1 VTEHHF
7 DPAAANQA
15 GDPLPGDPVPDLDAV
30 VVGAGF
36 AGLYALHRLRA
47 MGLSVRVFEQAEDV
61 GGTWYWNR
69 YPGARCDVESIDYSF
84 SFSEELQQEWSWT
97 ERYATQPEILRYLN
111 HVADRFG
118 LRPDI
123 TFGTRVVA
131 AVYDEPSARWVIETD
146 RGHRVTAR
154 HAIMAVGNLSV
165 GRIPEFP
172 GRESFRGRAYHTGTW
187 PKEGVDLTGLRVG
200 VIGTGSSGIQ
210 VIPLIAQQAAHLT
223 VFQRTAHY
231 TIPAQHHRLDPGWLA
246 EFKRLYPD
254 YRRRMRVSRGGL
266 SRDYSE
272 RRALETP
279 PEQRRRTYEAR
290 WGFGGAEILGSFAD
304 LLTDEQANQTVAE
317 FVAGKIRE
325 IVRDPE
331 VAGQLIPRGYPF
343 GAKRLCVD
351 TGYYETYNRDNVR
364 LVDVTENPIEA
375 VTPAG
380 IRTSA
385 GEHELDAI
393 VFATGFDAMTGA
405 LLAMDVRGRGGL
417 GLRQAWEAGPQTYLG
432 VGVAGFPNMFIIT
445 GPGSPSVLS
454 NVVLSIEQHVEWV
467 CDFIE
472 HLRKHDLDWAE
483 PRLEAQRG
491 WVAHVNDVAGR
502 TLFTVGNSWYLGAN
516 VPGKPRV
523 FMPYIGGV
531 GRYRAICDQVAA
543 AGYAGFD
550 LGSVGQAP
558 EPEDRQAPEPEDG
571 QAPARDAAPVLQR
584 VLTAT
589 EAAAV
594 ADAEG
599 AWG

>member
-1 VTEHHF
+1 MTEHPS
-7 DPAAANQA
+7 DPAAAQA
-15 GDPLPGDPVPDLDAV
+15 SGPVPDVDAV

-36 AGLYALHRLRA
+36 AGLYALHRLRG
-47 MGLSVRVFEQAEDV
+47 MGLSARAFEQAEDV

-84 SFSEELQQEWSWT
+84 SFSHELQKEWSWS

-111 HVADRFG
+111 HVADRFD
-118 LRPDI
+118 LRPGI
-123 TFGTRVVA
+123 TFGTRVVS
-131 AVYDEPSARWVIETD
+131 AVYDEPSAQWLIETD

-154 HAIMAVGNLSV
+154 YCIMAAGCLSL

-172 GRESFRGRAYHTGTW
+172 GLESFRGQAYHTGTW
-187 PKEGVDLTGLRVG
+187 PREGVDFAGQRIG

-210 VIPLIAQQAAHLT
+210 VIPVIAEQAARLT

-231 TIPAQHHRLDPGWLA
+231 TIPARHHPLDPDWLA
-246 EFKRLYPD
+246 EFKHRYAE
-254 YRRRMRVSRGGL
+254 YRRRMRVSRGGV

-272 RRALETP
+272 RRALETTP
-279 PEQRRRTYEAR
+279 QQRRKVYEAR
-290 WGFGGAEILGSFAD
+290 WNFGGAEILGSFAD
-304 LLTDEQANQTVAE
+304 LLTDTQANQTVAE

-331 VAGQLIPRGYPF
+331 LAGQLIPRGYPF

-351 TGYYETYNRDNVR
+351 TGYYDTYNRGNVT
-364 LVDVTENPIEA
+364 LVDVTSTPVEA
-375 VTPAG
+375 ITPAG

-385 GEHELDAI
+385 MEYELDAI

-405 LLAMDVRGRGGL
+405 LLAMDIRGRNGL
-417 GLRQAWEAGPQTYLG
+417 TLREAWAAGPHTYLG
-432 VGVAGFPNMFIIT
+432 VSVAGFPNLFIIT

-454 NVVLSIEQHVEWV
+454 NVVLSIEQHVEWIS
-467 CDFIE
+467 DFIG
-472 HLRKHDLDWAE
+472 HLRKHDIDWAE
-483 PRLEAQRG
+483 PRREAQSG

-502 TLFTVGNSWYLGAN
+502 TLFPVGNSWYLGAN

-543 AGYAGFD
+543 AGYAGFG
-550 LGSVGQAP
+550 LGPAGQAA
-558 EPEDRQAPEPEDG
+558 APGP
-571 QAPARDAAPVLQR
+571 DAAAVLARILR
-584 VLTAT
+584 VT

>member
-1 VTEHHF
+1 VTEQHF
-7 DPAAANQA
+7 GQHAANQ
-15 GDPLPGDPVPDLDAV
+15 PGGSPPDVDAV

-36 AGLYALHRLRA
+36 AGLYALHRLRGL
-47 MGLSVRVFEQAEDV
+47 GLSVRVFERGEDV

-69 YPGARCDVESIDYSF
+69 YPGARCDVESLDYSF

-123 TFGTRVVA
+123 TFGTLVVS
-131 AVYDEPSARWVIETD
+131 AVYHEPSAQWVIETD
-146 RGHRVTAR
+146 RGDRVTAR
-154 HAIMAVGNLSV
+154 HCVMAVGNLSV
-165 GRIPEFP
+165 GRVPEFP
-172 GRESFRGRAYHTGTW
+172 GLDSFGGQTYHTGSW
-187 PKEGVDLTGLRVG
+187 PPDGVDFTGLRVG

-210 VIPLIAQQAAHLT
+210 VIPTIARQAAHLT

-231 TIPAQHHRLDPGWLA
+231 TIPAQHHGLDPDWLA
-246 EFKRLYPD
+246 TFKQHYAD

-279 PEQRRRTYEAR
+279 PPQRRNTYEAR
-290 WGFGGAEILGSFAD
+290 WTFGGAEILGSFAD
-304 LLTDEQANQTVAE
+304 LLTDERANATVAE

-331 VAGQLIPRGYPF
+331 VADRLIPRGYPF

-351 TGYYETYNRDNVR
+351 TGYYDTYNRANVT
-364 LVDVTENPIEA
+364 LVDVTATPIEA

-417 GLRQAWEAGPQTYLG
+417 TLRQAWAAGPHTYLG
-432 VGVAGFPNMFIIT
+432 VCVAGFPNLYIIT

-467 CDFIE
+467 SDLIE

-483 PRLEAQRG
+483 ARPEVQRE
-491 WVAHVNDVAGR
+491 WVAHVNEVANR
-502 TLFTVGNSWYLGAN
+502 TLFPVGNSWYLGAN

-531 GRYRAICDQVAA
+531 GHYRAICDRVAA
-543 AGYAGFD
+543 GGYSGFD
-550 LGSVGQAP
+550 LGRTGQEHEQAAVP
-558 EPEDRQAPEPEDG
+558 DAEPT
-571 QAPARDAAPVLQR
+571 LQR
-584 VLTAT
+584 VLSAT
-589 EAAAV
+589 EAAAL

>member
-1 VTEHHF
+1 VTEQHF
-7 DPAAANQA
+7 GQHAANQ
-15 GDPLPGDPVPDLDAV
+15 PGGSPPDVDAV

-36 AGLYALHRLRA
+36 AGLYALHRLRGL
-47 MGLSVRVFEQAEDV
+47 GLSVRVFERGEDV

-69 YPGARCDVESIDYSF
+69 YPGARCDVESLDYSF

-123 TFGTRVVA
+123 TFGALVVS
-131 AVYDEPSARWVIETD
+131 AVYHEPSAQWVIETD
-146 RGHRVTAR
+146 RGDRVTAR
-154 HAIMAVGNLSV
+154 HCVMAVGNLSV
-165 GRIPEFP
+165 GRVPEFP
-172 GRESFRGRAYHTGTW
+172 GLDSFRGQAYHTGSW
-187 PKEGVDLTGLRVG
+187 PPDGVDFTGLRVG

-210 VIPLIAQQAAHLT
+210 VIPMIAQQAAHLT

-231 TIPAQHHRLDPGWLA
+231 TIPAQHHGLDPDWLA
-246 EFKRLYPD
+246 AFKQQYAD

-279 PEQRRRTYEAR
+279 PPQRRNTYEAR
-290 WGFGGAEILGSFAD
+290 WAFGGAEILGSFAD
-304 LLTDEQANQTVAE
+304 LLTDEQANATVAE

-331 VAGQLIPRGYPF
+331 VADRLIPRGYPF

-351 TGYYETYNRDNVR
+351 TGYYDTYNQANVT
-364 LVDVTENPIEA
+364 LVDVTATPVEA

-405 LLAMDVRGRGGL
+405 LAAMDVRGRGGL
-417 GLRQAWEAGPQTYLG
+417 TLRQAWEAGPHTYLG
-432 VGVAGFPNMFIIT
+432 VCVAGFPNLFIIT

-467 CDFIE
+467 SDFIE

-483 PRLEAQRG
+483 ARPDVQRE
-491 WVAHVNDVAGR
+491 WVAHVNEVANR
-502 TLFTVGNSWYLGAN
+502 TLFPVGNSWYLGAN

-531 GRYRAICDQVAA
+531 GHYRAICDRVAA
-543 AGYAGFD
+543 GGYSGFD
-550 LGSVGQAP
+550 LGRAGQ
-558 EPEDRQAPEPEDG
+558 ERE
-571 QAPARDAAPVLQR
+571 QAPAPEAEPTLQR
-584 VLTAT
+584 VLSAT
-589 EAAAV
+589 EAAAL

>member
-1 VTEHHF
+1 VTEQHF
-7 DPAAANQA
+7 GQDAANQ
-15 GDPLPGDPVPDLDAV
+15 PGGSPPDVDAV
-30 VVGAGF
+30 VIGAGF
-36 AGLYALHRLRA
+36 AGLYALHRLRGL
-47 MGLSVRVFEQAEDV
+47 GLSVRVFERGEDV

-69 YPGARCDVESIDYSF
+69 YPGARCDVESLDYSF

-123 TFGTRVVA
+123 TFGTLVVS
-131 AVYDEPSARWVIETD
+131 AVYHEPSAQWVIETD
-146 RGHRVTAR
+146 RGDRVTAR
-154 HAIMAVGNLSV
+154 HCVMAVGNLSV
-165 GRIPEFP
+165 GRVPEFP
-172 GRESFRGRAYHTGTW
+172 GLDSFGGQTYHTGSW
-187 PKEGVDLTGLRVG
+187 PPDGVDFTGLRVG

-210 VIPLIAQQAAHLT
+210 VIPTIARQAAHLT

-231 TIPAQHHRLDPGWLA
+231 TIPAQHHGLDPDWLA
-246 EFKRLYPD
+246 TFKQHYAD

-279 PEQRRRTYEAR
+279 PPQRRNTYEAR
-290 WGFGGAEILGSFAD
+290 WTFGGAEILGSFAD
-304 LLTDEQANQTVAE
+304 LLTDERANATVAE

-331 VAGQLIPRGYPF
+331 VADRLIPRGYPF

-351 TGYYETYNRDNVR
+351 TGYYDTYNRANVT
-364 LVDVTENPIEA
+364 LVDVTATPIEA

-417 GLRQAWEAGPQTYLG
+417 TLRQAWAAGPHTYLG
-432 VGVAGFPNMFIIT
+432 VCVAGFPNLYIIT

-467 CDFIE
+467 SDLIE

-483 PRLEAQRG
+483 ARPEVQRE
-491 WVAHVNDVAGR
+491 WVAHVNEVANR
-502 TLFTVGNSWYLGAN
+502 TLFPVGNSWYLGAN

-531 GRYRAICDQVAA
+531 GHYRAICDRVAA
-543 AGYAGFD
+543 GGYSGFD
-550 LGSVGQAP
+550 LGRTGQEHEQAAVP
-558 EPEDRQAPEPEDG
+558 DAEPT
-571 QAPARDAAPVLQR
+571 LQR
-584 VLTAT
+584 VLSAT
-589 EAAAV
+589 EAAAL

>member
-1 VTEHHF
+1 VTEHLGH
-7 DPAAANQA
+7 DAASQT
-15 GDPLPGDPVPDLDAV
+15 GGSPPDVDAV

-36 AGLYALHRLRA
+36 AGLYALHRLRGL
-47 MGLSVRVFEQAEDV
+47 GLSARVFERGEDV

-69 YPGARCDVESIDYSF
+69 YPGARCDVESLDYSF
-84 SFSEELQQEWSWT
+84 SFSDELQQEWSWS

-123 TFGTRVVA
+123 TFGTRVVS
-131 AVYDEPSARWVIETD
+131 AVYDESSAQWAIETD

-154 HAIMAVGNLSV
+154 HCIMAVGNLSV
-165 GRIPEFP
+165 GRVPDFP
-172 GRESFRGRAYHTGTW
+172 GLDSFHGPAYHTGAW
-187 PKEGVDLTGLRVG
+187 PKDGVDFTGLRVG

-210 VIPLIAQQAAHLT
+210 VIPMIAQQAAQLT

-231 TIPAQHHRLDPGWLA
+231 TIPAQHHRLDPDWLA
-246 EFKRLYPD
+246 AFKQLYAD

-279 PEQRRRTYEAR
+279 PQQRRSTYEAR
-290 WGFGGAEILGSFAD
+290 WTFGGAEILGSFAD
-304 LLTDEQANQTVAE
+304 LLTDEQANATVAE

-331 VAGQLIPRGYPF
+331 VAGRLIPHGYPF

-351 TGYYETYNRDNVR
+351 AGYYDTYNRANVT
-364 LVDVTENPIEA
+364 LVDVTAAPIEA

-380 IRTSA
+380 IRTAA

-417 GLRQAWEAGPQTYLG
+417 ALQQAWEAGPHTYLG
-432 VGVAGFPNMFIIT
+432 VCVAGFPNLFIIT

-467 CDFIE
+467 ADFIE
-472 HLRKHDLDWAE
+472 YLRKHDLDWAE
-483 PRLEAQRG
+483 ARPEVQHE
-491 WVAHVNDVAGR
+491 WVAHVNEVASR
-502 TLFTVGNSWYLGAN
+502 TLFPAGNSWYLGAN

-531 GRYRAICDQVAA
+531 GRYRAICDRVAA

-550 LGSVGQAP
+550 LGHAGHAP
-558 EPEDRQAPEPEDG
+558 EQKPAPGD
-571 QAPARDAAPVLQR
+571 APALQPVLS
-584 VLTAT
+584 AT
-589 EAAAV
+589 EAAALD
-594 ADAEG
+594 DAEG

>member
-1 VTEHHF
+1 MTEHHF
-7 DPAAANQA
+7 GHDAANRA
-15 GDPLPGDPVPDLDAV
+15 GGSPPDMDAV

-36 AGLYALHRLRA
+36 AGLYALHRLRGL
-47 MGLSVRVFEQAEDV
+47 GLSVRVFERGEDV

-69 YPGARCDVESIDYSF
+69 YPGARCDVESLDYSF
-84 SFSEELQQEWSWT
+84 SFSDELQQEWSWT

-123 TFGTRVVA
+123 TFGARVVS
-131 AVYDEPSARWVIETD
+131 AVYHEPSARWVIETD
-146 RGHRVTAR
+146 RGHHVTAR
-154 HAIMAVGNLSV
+154 HCIMAVGNLSV

-172 GRESFRGRAYHTGTW
+172 GLDSFRGQTYHTGDW
-187 PKEGVDLTGLRVG
+187 PKDGVDFTGLRVG

-210 VIPLIAQQAAHLT
+210 AIPMIAQQAARLT

-231 TIPAQHHRLDPGWLA
+231 TIPAQHHRLDPDWLA
-246 EFKRLYPD
+246 AFKQQYAD

-279 PEQRRRTYEAR
+279 PPQRQNAYEAR
-290 WGFGGAEILGSFAD
+290 WTFGGAEILGSFAD
-304 LLTDEQANQTVAE
+304 LLTDEQANSTVAE
-317 FVAGKIRE
+317 FVAGKIRQ

-331 VAGQLIPRGYPF
+331 VAGRLIPRGYPF

-351 TGYYETYNRDNVR
+351 TGYYDTYNRANVT
-364 LVDVTENPIEA
+364 LVDVTATPIEA

-417 GLRQAWEAGPQTYLG
+417 TLQQAWEAGPSTYLG
-432 VGVAGFPNMFIIT
+432 VCVAGFPNLFIIT

-467 CDFIE
+467 SDLIE

-483 PRLEAQRG
+483 ARREVQDE
-491 WVAHVNDVAGR
+491 WVAHVNDVANR
-502 TLFTVGNSWYLGAN
+502 TLFPVGNSWYLGAN

-531 GRYRAICDQVAA
+531 GRYRAICDRVAA
-543 AGYAGFD
+543 DGYSGFELGHAG
-550 LGSVGQAP
+550 P
-558 EPEDRQAPEPEDG
+558 ER
-571 QAPARDAAPVLQR
+571 APAPGAAPGLQQVLSATDAAAL
-584 VLTAT
+584 
-589 EAAAV
+589 